1 MKRPMIND
9 LITALVEFHKG
20 LVKEDWKAKFCSLLK
35 WAVYPSRKD

>member
-1 MKRPMIND
+1 MKRPVIND

-20 LVKEDWKAKFCSLLK
+20 RVKEDWKAKF